1 MPFIDSKVT
10 VPVSKEKKEEI
21 KSKLGQAISLLHKT
35 ESYLMVGIESEYDLW
50 LAGKKLEKG
59 AYVSVS
65 LYGNASPSDYD
76 KMTAKICEILEQELE
91 IPGGSVYVTYHP
103 VSDWGWNG
111 RNF

>member
-35 ESYLMVGIESEYDLW
+35 ESYLMVGIESDYDLW

-91 IPGGSVYVTYHP
+91 IPGGSVYVLSLIHI
-103 VSDWGWNG
+103 DAADD
-111 RNF
+111 